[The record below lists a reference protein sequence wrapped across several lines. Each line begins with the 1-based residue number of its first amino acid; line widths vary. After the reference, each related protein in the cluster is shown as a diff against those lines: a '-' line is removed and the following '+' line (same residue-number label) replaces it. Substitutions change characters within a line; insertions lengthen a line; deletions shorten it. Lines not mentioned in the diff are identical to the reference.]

1 MVLSEKAGLKRKT
14 KPSASSIAKRV
25 KTKHV
30 TADDLQWKKTSK
42 PREADLGTGL
52 EGFLDL
58 EEVDNVDVVYEET
71 DAGRV
76 VRFKVNGREESEE
89 DTSVPDKVGESS
101 EVPVEKLDVDAM
113 PEPVSF
119 DAKTHLPAWDSF
131 HLHPQL
137 GRALHAKK
145 FTDPTP
151 IQAQTLP
158 LALKGRDVVGV
169 AETGSGKTLAYG
181 LPILHHLLTEAYS
194 RPIPSLKI
202 RRPVRALILAP
213 TRELALQV
221 SSHLNACLTPAEIED
236 EMPEPMDGSADT
248 PAKDKT
254 SQQPHGKGK
263 GKAKAAPVDA
273 RSTKP
278 KHPPLVSVAAIVG
291 GMSAQKQR
299 RILLRGVDVL
309 VATPGR
315 LWDIIQEDD
324 ELATQIE
331 NLRFLVL
338 DEADRM
344 IETGH
349 FAELDNILRLTLRKS
364 DDEIIEPENAIGADD
379 GPEDSE
385 DGVRAGE
392 LQTFVFSATLS
403 KDLQKNLKRRS
414 HGRRRRNEKP
424 ASTLDDLLLR
434 LDFRDP
440 EPKVVDISPAGSV
453 VATLTESKIECLM
466 TDKDAYLYYF
476 LLRYPGRT
484 LVFLSAIDGIRRL
497 LPLLEL
503 LGVRAFPLHS
513 QLEQRQRLK
522 NLDRFRATPGA
533 VLLATDIA
541 ARGLDVPAV
550 DHVVHYQAPRTADA
564 YVHRNGRTA
573 RAMRRGFSLLM
584 CAPDERKLVRALM
597 HSLGR
602 QEEEIPEMPVE
613 LYMLDR
619 LKARIQLAREI
630 DAVQHK
636 LKKEN
641 HERNWL
647 KEAAEAMEIDLDS
660 DLASDDEGAVAA
672 PSKQKRKALSAKTA
686 ALKAELKALL
696 SQPLVARGVSTR
708 YITSGV
714 RSIAD
719 DLVAGD
725 CEWPVLSDALCGQ
738 LCNSTAYCRSREH
751 GRAEEGGGRHGPRA
765 RQGAKAEGESEGEGG
780 GVRGVGWDRRR

>member
-1 MVLSEKAGLKRKT
+1 MAVSEKLGVKRKT
-14 KPSASSIAKRV
+14 KPSASSIAKRF

-30 TADDLQWKKTSK
+30 TADDLQWKKTSR

-58 EEVDNVDVVYEET
+58 EEVEDVDVVYEET
-71 DAGRV
+71 DAGKV
-76 VRFKVNGREESEE
+76 ARFKVTGVKEQDE
-89 DTSVPDKVGESS
+89 DVHVEDKVGQSS
-101 EVPVEKLDVDAM
+101 EVPVEKVNVDAL
-113 PEPVSF
+113 PEAITF
-119 DAKTHLPAWDSF
+119 DAKTLLPAWDAF

-137 GRALHAKK
+137 ARALYAKK

-158 LALKGRDVVGV
+158 LALKGKDVVGV

-194 RPIPSLKI
+194 RPIPSSKT

-213 TRELALQV
+213 TRELAMQV
-221 SSHLNACLTPAEIED
+221 SSHLNACLTPADID
-236 EMPEPMDGSADT
+236 ADDC
-248 PAKDKT
+248 AGAEGALEGKEQGK
-254 SQQPHGKGK
+254 SERPHKGK
-263 GKAKAAPVDA
+263 GKAKAQPKD
-273 RSTKP
+273 SQGDKP

-299 RILLRGVDVL
+299 RILSRGVDVL

-331 NLRFLVL
+331 TLRFLVL

-364 DDEIIEPENAIGADD
+364 DDEVIEPENEEGE
-379 GPEDSE
+379 PEDSKE
-385 DGVRAGE
+385 GVRSGE

-414 HGRRRRNEKP
+414 RGRRRKNEKP

-440 EPKVVDISPAGSV
+440 EPAVVDISPAGSV

-484 LVFLSAIDGIRRL
+484 LVFLSSIDGIRRL
-497 LPLLEL
+497 LPLMEL
-503 LGVRAFPLHS
+503 LEVRAFPLHS

-522 NLDRFRATPGA
+522 NLDRFKSTPNA

-541 ARGLDVPAV
+541 ARGLDIPAV

-584 CAPDERKLVRALM
+584 CAPDERKVVRALM
-597 HSLGR
+597 HNLGR
-602 QEEEIPEMPVE
+602 QEDEIPEMPVE
-613 LYMLDR
+613 LYMLDK

-630 DAVQHK
+630 DAAQHK
-636 LKKEN
+636 VKKEN

-647 KEAAEAMEIDLDS
+647 KEAADAMEIELDS
-660 DLASDDEGAVAA
+660 DFASDDDGAAAA
-672 PSKQKRKALSAKTA
+672 PSKQKRKALAAKTA
-686 ALKAELKALL
+686 ALKAELKAMLA
-696 SQPLVARGVSTR
+696 QPLVARGVSTR

-719 DLVAGD
+719 DLITGEYHENMVGLRKVEAGTD
-725 CEWPVLSDALCGQ
+725 LVP
-738 LCNSTAYCRSREH
+738 
-751 GRAEEGGGRHGPRA
+751 
-765 RQGAKAEGESEGEGG
+765 AKARKAKAKAKSKVKEEEYEEWKGIGTS
-780 GVRGVGWDRRR
+780 